1 MSEFNVWS
9 YLAKMGVSVK
19 GPSSH
24 TLAEGDKASGML
36 TPTVVT
42 LDDIEEFLHTDYQ
55 EFSCQAPG
63 CKVRKTHYSTF
74 VI

>member
-19 GPSSH
+19 SAGSRD
-24 TLAEGDKASGML
+24 LREGDQVCGMM

-42 LDDIEEFLHTDYQ
+42 VQDIEEFLHTDFG

-63 CKVRKTHYSTF
+63 CKV
-74 VI
+74 

>member
-1 MSEFNVWS
+1 MMSEFNVWS

-19 GPSSH
+19 TAGSSA
-24 TLAEGDKASGML
+24 LREGDQVCGMM

-42 LDDIEEFLHTDYQ
+42 VQDIEEFLHTDFG

-63 CKVRKTHYSTF
+63 CKV
-74 VI
+74 